1 MPLPIIN
8 LKQAFAA
15 QRVLPAA
22 SMCSKNN
29 KNKNVDTKNKQNVSD
44 GKNCFLL
51 IETMN
56 TDFFFPMSTKQIW
69 RSVKQGGY
77 VILWSFCSVRVR
89 EIWTCCWEW
98 VSYISNKK
106 IYEILQ
112 LIVLPKSEKGLFE
125 IWNTTPGER
134 WAFYVILR
142 TDGGFISSN
151 LDYVRVAKNSDTWK
165 HFLALIRTLTHKRVK
180 YFYEP
185 VLRVIYSSAIRF
197 PAGSCKFSCKR
208 IK

>member
-1 MPLPIIN
+1 MKAEPFDITKPLISNKTGNRQMPLPIIN

-89 EIWTCCWEW
+89 EI
-98 VSYISNKK
+98 
-106 IYEILQ
+106 
-112 LIVLPKSEKGLFE
+112 
-125 IWNTTPGER
+125 
-134 WAFYVILR
+134 
-142 TDGGFISSN
+142 
-151 LDYVRVAKNSDTWK
+151 
-165 HFLALIRTLTHKRVK
+165 
-180 YFYEP
+180 
-185 VLRVIYSSAIRF
+185 
-197 PAGSCKFSCKR
+197 
-208 IK
+208 